1 MKKLILI
8 FAYILEESGMDVTS
22 ILTEKKISVKSSK
35 PFAKYMLL
43 ETKDVVRGDVFD
55 CYVLGVVDEKI
66 K

>member
-1 MKKLILI
+1 
-8 FAYILEESGMDVTS
+8 MDVTS